1 MEGQTFPPPISK
13 YNSENFPPSD
23 RRKSRILNKIVKYFQ
38 VGKYKKES
46 VRGIRT
52 HDLTRTN
59 EYMEYLFFHP
69 KKLKL
74 LGRKTRKT
82 RDFRKKFSIRNMAKL
97 A

>member
-1 MEGQTFPPPISK
+1 M
-13 YNSENFPPSD
+13 
-23 RRKSRILNKIVKYFQ
+23 
-38 VGKYKKES
+38 
-46 VRGIRT
+46 RGIRT

-97 A
+97 AQTY